1 MKSFCQFQHR
11 IILDDTSDIADGDY
25 ILEDL
30 TVRIKD
36 GYLND
41 IEDEEGRTLP
51 AIEMHDGT
59 HIEHWKNGVL
69 HCESEPAVIDSKD
82 GYEEWWLEGKQVQ
95 PESKN

>member
-11 IILDDTSDIADGDY
+11 IIIDEEMDIADGDY

-30 TVRIKD
+30 TVRITN

-41 IEDEEGRTLP
+41 VKDEEGRTLP
-51 AIEMHDGT
+51 AVEMHDGT

-69 HCESEPAVIDSKD
+69 HCEKDPAVIDLSD
-82 GYEEWWLEGKQVQ
+82 GYEEWWFDGKKVQ
-95 PESKN
+95 PEN